1 MGNNQ
6 SNKKKTMFLLF
17 FFFSRYNENFIQL
30 QRKVDEEV
38 VVETA
43 KENGPV

>member
-6 SNKKKTMFLLF
+6 SNKKRRFIII